1 MADKEQ
7 VDNQKNLNKEL
18 RDTAKSQAEIRQTLQ
33 EILFEQRNL
42 ADESRKFAKQLFGSA
57 AQATATAR
65 AFRGIANVTKEI
77 NSQIEGVIRGEM
89 KFGDLQKSRNKLA
102 QEERLF
108 RIELDQAIDSAR
120 DKEGKLLFTEEEQL
134 AIKSGQVD
142 LADELVLK
150 IRHADEESRELLSI
164 YNDQLENLKEQKEEY
179 EEINK
184 RAENIEGGMG
194 VTGTLFGGADEF
206 LSKIGGG
213 DFAKKLG
220 LGEAADEGRKLSAEL
235 TKGGNVQAT
244 GAQKMQVAGKMFG
257 TVIKNLAKSLGPLVL
272 LAELF
277 KGIMEA
283 DKQVVQLQKNTLATR
298 EQAAGFRA
306 ELGRAAASSNNLNIT
321 GTKLLETFNS
331 INDTLGFINS
341 FSNDTLVSTTK
352 LVKQVGLQQETANA
366 LASLSE
372 RQGES
377 TEDNFENVVGTTL
390 EMQKQSGIQIT
401 QQKIFDTI
409 AKTTGIIRANLGSNP
424 VEIGR
429 AVQAAAE
436 FGAELSQVAAAGEA
450 LLNFEQSIEKELQ
463 AELLLGRD
471 INLERAR
478 AAALQGDQVTLAQ
491 ELQKQAGGFADFSAM
506 NVIQQNALAESLG
519 MQADEL
525 ADILYKQDLQTKG
538 AENIRAELAA
548 TGQEDAIRALEAQSA
563 QDKLNASFDK
573 LKDLFVD
580 LGVAFSPVIELLTM
594 AFNIIGPI
602 AAIVGD
608 LVSGISRI
616 IRFIGGDGGAFDDF
630 RFFGGTGDAVSSAL
644 GTADDVSMGI
654 PSGYGETIIKRP
666 KGSLALNNNDSVNIT
681 AGTNLNQNQG
691 NSMAGLER
699 KFDVLIA
706 ATRAN
711 KMEANS
717 FYATA

>member
-1 MADKEQ
+1 M
-7 VDNQKNLNKEL
+7 
-18 RDTAKSQAEIRQTLQ
+18 
-33 EILFEQRNL
+33 FE
-42 ADESRKFAKQLFGSA
+42 SS
-57 AQATATAR
+57 AQATATSR
-65 AFRGIANVTKEI
+65 AFRGLANVSREI
-77 NSQIEGVIRGEM
+77 NSQLEGIIRGEDD
-89 KFGDLQKSRNKLA
+89 FETLQKKINNEAFDL
-102 QEERLF
+102 LN
-108 RIELDQAIDSAR
+108 LYDDQANALKDQK
-120 DKEGKLLFTEEEQL
+120 D
-134 AIKSGQVD
+134 D
-142 LADELVLK
+142 LDE
-150 IRHADEESRELLSI
+150 IS
-164 YNDQLENLKEQKEEY
+164 
-179 EEINK
+179 K
-184 RAENIEGGMG
+184 RAKVINEGTGI
-194 VTGTLFGGADEF
+194 TGTLFGGADEF
-206 LSKIGGG
+206 LDKIGGG
-213 DFAKKLG
+213 KLGKALG

-235 TKGGNVQAT
+235 TKGGT
-244 GAQKMQVAGKMFG
+244 KVASAGDKTKIMGRMLG
-257 TVIKNLAKSLGPLVL
+257 TVAKSIMKAFGPLAI
-272 LAELF
+272 LAEIF

-283 DKQVVQLQKNTLATR
+283 DKQIVQLQKNTLATR

-306 ELGRAAASSNNLNIT
+306 ELGRAAAASGNLNVS

-331 INDTLGFINS
+331 INETLGFINS

-366 LASLSE
+366 LAALSE

-436 FGAELSQVAAAGEA
+436 FGAELEQVAQAGEA

-478 AAALQGDQVTLAQ
+478 AAALSGDQVTLAQ

-506 NVIQQNALAESLG
+506 NVIQQQALAESLG

-580 LGVAFSPVIELLTM
+580 LGVAFSPVLELLTQV
-594 AFNIIGPI
+594 FRLVGPI
-602 AAIVGD
+602 AAFIGD
-608 LVSGISRI
+608 IVSGISRI

-630 RFFGGTGDAVSSAL
+630 KFFGSTASSI
-644 GTADDVSMGI
+644 GMDTADDMNMNI
-654 PSGYGETIIKRP
+654 PAGYGETIIKRP

-711 KMEANS
+711 KMEASS

>member
-1 MADKEQ
+1 MAEKQGPSKE
-7 VDNQKNLNKEL
+7 DIKNQKELNKEI
-18 RDTAKSQAEIRQTLQ
+18 ASQEQVISD
-33 EILFEQRNL
+33 ILFIQRSLTDEVRRMVKAVTASTEQASAAKRQFREIQNFTRDIFSDIADVAVGMGSIEDLEKKQLEARKQSVQFGLEASQIMKDDLATSYLAEESDEKRASLIRDYVKNNEDLSDSEKELLELYAAGNDELAKRAGQFENL
-42 ADESRKFAKQLFGSA
+42 QNRQDEIEKGTGIGGKLLGGFDDVLNKVGGGKFAK
-57 AQATATAR
+57 
-65 AFRGIANVTKEI
+65 V
-77 NSQIEGVIRGEM
+77 
-89 KFGDLQKSRNKLA
+89 
-102 QEERLF
+102 
-108 RIELDQAIDSAR
+108 
-120 DKEGKLLFTEEEQL
+120 
-134 AIKSGQVD
+134 
-142 LADELVLK
+142 
-150 IRHADEESRELLSI
+150 
-164 YNDQLENLKEQKEEY
+164 
-179 EEINK
+179 
-184 RAENIEGGMG
+184 
-194 VTGTLFGGADEF
+194 
-206 LSKIGGG
+206 
-213 DFAKKLG
+213 LG
-220 LGEAADEGRKLSAEL
+220 LGDAVDEGKKLSATL
-235 TKGGNVQAT
+235 TKGGTKVAT
-244 GAQKMQVAGKMFG
+244 AGDKTKVLGKMLG
-257 TVIKNLAKSLGPLVL
+257 TVGKSLMKALGPLAL

-277 KGIMEA
+277 KGIMQA
-283 DKQVVQLQKNTLATR
+283 DKEIVQLQKNTLATR
-298 EQAAGFRA
+298 EAAAGFRN
-306 ELGRAAASSNNLNIT
+306 ELSQAAAVSGNLNIT

-331 INDTLGFINS
+331 INEQLGFINS
-341 FSNDTLVSTTK
+341 FSTDTLVSTTK
-352 LVKQVGLQQETANA
+352 LVKQVGLQQQTANA
-366 LASLSE
+366 LAALSE

-548 TGQEDAIRALEAQSA
+548 TGQEDAIRALESQSA
-563 QDKLNASFDK
+563 ADKLAATFDK
-573 LKDLFVD
+573 LKSLFAD
-580 LGVAFSPVIELLTM
+580 LGVAFSPLLGIVVDLVGLLNLVIAPIADLI
-594 AFNIIGPI
+594 NIIVRGTQFLF
-602 AAIVGD
+602 GKSD
-608 LVSGISRI
+608 
-616 IRFIGGDGGAFDDF
+616 AFKDFEFATDDA
-630 RFFGGTGDAVSSAL
+630 FGM
-644 GTADDVSMGI
+644 GTADDVNMGI
-654 PSGYGETIIKRP
+654 PAGYGETIIKRP
-666 KGSLALNNNDSVNIT
+666 KGSIALNDDDKVNIT

-711 KMEANS
+711 KMEASS

>member
-1 MADKEQ
+1 MAEKQGPSKE
-7 VDNQKNLNKEL
+7 DIKNQKELNKEI
-18 RDTAKSQAEIRQTLQ
+18 ASQEQVISD
-33 EILFEQRNL
+33 ILFIQRSLTDEVRRMVKAVTASTEQATAAKRQFREIQNFTRDIFSDIADVAVGMGSLEDLEKKQLEARKQSVQFSLEASQIMKDDLATAYLAEESDEKRAALIRDYIQSNEDLSDDEKELLELYAAGNDELAKRAGQFENL
-42 ADESRKFAKQLFGSA
+42 KNRQDEIEKGTGIGGKLLGGFDDVLNKVGGGKFAKA
-57 AQATATAR
+57 
-65 AFRGIANVTKEI
+65 
-77 NSQIEGVIRGEM
+77 
-89 KFGDLQKSRNKLA
+89 
-102 QEERLF
+102 
-108 RIELDQAIDSAR
+108 
-120 DKEGKLLFTEEEQL
+120 
-134 AIKSGQVD
+134 
-142 LADELVLK
+142 
-150 IRHADEESRELLSI
+150 
-164 YNDQLENLKEQKEEY
+164 
-179 EEINK
+179 
-184 RAENIEGGMG
+184 
-194 VTGTLFGGADEF
+194 
-206 LSKIGGG
+206 
-213 DFAKKLG
+213 LG
-220 LGEAADEGRKLSAEL
+220 LGDAVDEGKKLSATL
-235 TKGGNVQAT
+235 TKGGTKVAT
-244 GAQKMQVAGKMFG
+244 AGDKTKVLGKMLG
-257 TVIKNLAKSLGPLVL
+257 TVGKSLMKALGPLAL

-277 KGIMEA
+277 KGIMQA
-283 DKQVVQLQKNTLATR
+283 DKEIVQLQKNTLATR
-298 EQAAGFRA
+298 EAAAGFRNQ
-306 ELGRAAASSNNLNIT
+306 LSQAAAVSGNLNIT

-341 FSNDTLVSTTK
+341 FSTDTLVSTTK

-366 LASLSE
+366 LAALSE

-377 TEDNFENVVGTTL
+377 TEENFENVVGTTL

-436 FGAELSQVAAAGEA
+436 FGAELEQVARAGEA

-548 TGQEDAIRALEAQSA
+548 TGQEDAIRALESQSA
-563 QDKLNASFDK
+563 ADKLNATFDK
-573 LKDLFVD
+573 LKSLFAD
-580 LGVAFSPVIELLTM
+580 LGVAFSPLLGIVVDLVGLLNLVI
-594 AFNIIGPI
+594 APIADIINIIVRGTQFLF
-602 AAIVGD
+602 GNTD
-608 LVSGISRI
+608 
-616 IRFIGGDGGAFDDF
+616 AFKDFEFATDDAY
-630 RFFGGTGDAVSSAL
+630 GM

-654 PSGYGETIIKRP
+654 PAGYGETIIKRP
-666 KGSLALNNNDSVNIT
+666 KGSIALNDNDSVNIT
-681 AGTNLNQNQG
+681 AGTDLNRNQG

-711 KMEANS
+711 KMEASS

>member
-7 VDNQKNLNKEL
+7 VQNQKDLNAKLDRTKESL
-18 RDTAKSQAEIRQTLQ
+18 R

-42 ADESRKFAKQLFGSA
+42 ADESRAFAKKLFESS
-57 AQATATAR
+57 AQATATSR
-65 AFRGIANVTKEI
+65 AFRGLANVSREI
-77 NSQIEGVIRGEM
+77 NSQLEGIIRGEED
-89 KFGDLQKSRNKLA
+89 FETLQKKINKLKN
-102 QEERLF
+102 EERLF
-108 RIELDQAIDSAR
+108 NVELEQALSKAGFDQ
-120 DKEGKLLFTEEEQL
+120 KEINDVLT
-134 AIKSGQVD
+134 GQVKILD
-142 LADELVLK
+142 LVENSGKNISNEAFDLLTLYNEQAQALK
-150 IRHADEESRELLSI
+150 DQ
-164 YNDQLENLKEQKEEY
+164 NDDL
-179 EEINK
+179 EEIAG
-184 RAENIEGGMG
+184 RAKVINEGTGI
-194 VTGTLFGGADEF
+194 TGTIFGGADEF
-206 LSKIGGG
+206 LDKIGGG
-213 DFAKKLG
+213 KIGKALG

-235 TKGGNVQAT
+235 TKGGT
-244 GAQKMQVAGKMFG
+244 KVASAGDKTKIMGRMLG
-257 TVIKNLAKSLGPLVL
+257 TVAKNLMKAFGPLAILV
-272 LAELF
+272 ELF

-283 DKQVVQLQKNTLATR
+283 DKQIVQLQKNTLATR

-366 LASLSE
+366 LAALSE

-424 VEIGR
+424 VEIGK

-436 FGAELSQVAAAGEA
+436 FGAELEQVAAAGEA

-478 AAALQGDQVTLAQ
+478 AAALSGDQVTLAQ

-506 NVIQQNALAESLG
+506 NVIQQQALAESLG

-580 LGVAFSPVIELLTM
+580 LGVAFSPVLELLIKTL
-594 AFNIIGPI
+594 NIIGPI
-602 AAIVGD
+602 AAFVGD
-608 LVSGISRI
+608 IVSGISRI

-630 RFFGGTGDAVSSAL
+630 RFFGGTGDSLANSF
-644 GTADDVSMGI
+644 GIADDMNMNI
-654 PSGYGETIIKRP
+654 PAGYGETIIKRP

-706 ATRAN
+706 ATKAN
-711 KMEANS
+711 KMEASS